1 MLLVLLLSQAHAAPC
16 QGRTTTADLS
26 TAVTA
31 AETAYLAMNLDA
43 FHEARK
49 QADDVIPCLLEFV
62 SPPDAAAYHRL
73 IALDAYVAQDNPRTL
88 GSFMSALA
96 IQPGYALS
104 STIAPQ
110 GNPLDAIYQMA
121 RIQPPGRSAALV
133 APAGS
138 VTMVDGARAA
148 NRPTERPT
156 IVQLGA
162 GTGEVLWSGYLAA
175 DTTNPDWSAYT
186 PAEPVAL
193 PEAKADGAASV
204 RTRRSPAL
212 PLAIGAGGGAIAGG
226 ALYALA
232 LAGRAEFDDPA
243 TPVGELDGIRA
254 RTNGEVYAAAGL
266 GALAL
271 GLGTLAVVTLK
282 W

>member
-1 MLLVLLLSQAHAAPC
+1 MLLLFATLAHAECP
-16 QGRTTTADLS
+16 GRTTTADLS
-26 TAVTA
+26 SAVTA

-43 FHEARK
+43 FQAART
-49 QADDVIPCLLEFV
+49 QADDAIPCLAEFV

-96 IQPGYALS
+96 IQPGYVLP

-121 RIQPPGRSAALV
+121 RIQPPGRTAALV
-133 APAGS
+133 APAGA
-138 VTMVDGARAA
+138 VTLVDGARSA

-156 IVQLGA
+156 ILQLGA
-162 GTGEVLWSGYLAA
+162 GTGEVLWSGYLPA
-175 DTTNPDWSAYT
+175 DAPNPDWSAYS
-186 PAEPVAL
+186 PAPASAL
-193 PEAKADGAASV
+193 PQEAPKHA
-204 RTRRSPAL
+204 RRSPAV
-212 PLAIGAGGGAIAGG
+212 PFAIGAGGGALAGG

-243 TPVGELDGIRA
+243 TPLEELDGIRA

-266 GALAL
+266 GVLAL
-271 GLGTLAVVTLK
+271 GLGTIAVVSLQ